1 VTASAVP
8 AERAATADYVEL
20 TKPRITFMV
29 VLTALMGYVLASPG
43 APEAWPLAAA
53 LLGTA
58 LVAAGASALNMVLER
73 RVDARMRRTQARPL
87 PAGRLR
93 TLEAAAFALALT
105 SLGLAVLTWF
115 SGPLAAAVALATWAS
130 YVFLYTPLK
139 ARTSLATI
147 VGAVPGALPPVIGW
161 AAARGAID
169 PGAFIL
175 FAILFL
181 WQIPHFLAIAWIY
194 RDDYARG
201 GLPMLP
207 VLDPEGRITGRQ
219 AVAHTLALLVVSL
232 TPPVAGLA
240 GAPYLAGA
248 LLLGLGFTA
257 VAVAAAVQRTVGWA
271 RRLFLASLAYLVLLC
286 ALLFVDRLLSLG

>member
-1 VTASAVP
+1 MSVSALP
-8 AERAATADYVEL
+8 AARTSAGDYLEL
-20 TKPRITFMV
+20 TKPRITMMV
-29 VLTALMGYVLASPG
+29 VLTAFMGFVLASPS
-43 APEAWPLAAA
+43 APAA
-53 LLGTA
+53 LPLLATLVGTG

-73 RVDARMRRTQARPL
+73 RTDALMRRTQERPL
-87 PAGRLR
+87 PTGRLGVA
-93 TLEAAAFALALT
+93 EAAAFGLALT
-105 SLGLAVLTWF
+105 SLGLACLAWF
-115 SGPLAAAVALATWAS
+115 SGALAAAVALVTWAS

-139 ARTSLATI
+139 IRTSLATI
-147 VGAVPGALPPVIGW
+147 VGAFPGALPPVIGW
-161 AAARGAID
+161 AAARHAVD

-240 GAPYLAGA
+240 GTPYLVGA
-248 LLLGLGFTA
+248 MLLGTGFAA
-257 VAVAAAVQRTVGWA
+257 VAVAAAVHRSLLWA
-271 RRLFLASLAYLVLLC
+271 RRMFLASLAYLTLLC
-286 ALLFVDRLLSLG
+286 ALLFVDRLL

>member
-1 VTASAVP
+1 MSTSVVP
-8 AERAATADYVEL
+8 AERTAAGDYLEL
-20 TKPRITFMV
+20 TKPRITLMV

-43 APEAWPLAAA
+43 SPEALPLLAA
-53 LLGTA
+53 LVGTG
-58 LVAAGASALNMVLER
+58 LVAAGASALNMVIER
-73 RVDARMRRTQARPL
+73 RVDARMRRTQDRPL

-93 TLEAAAFALALT
+93 TPEAAAFALALT

-115 SGPLAAAVALATWAS
+115 SGTLAAGVALVTWAS

-139 ARTSLATI
+139 VRTSLATI
-147 VGAVPGALPPVIGW
+147 VGAFPGALPPVIGW
-161 AAARGAID
+161 AAARHAID

-194 RDDYARG
+194 REDYARG

-219 AVAHTLALLVVSL
+219 AVAHALALLVVSL
-232 TPPVAGLA
+232 TPPVAGMA
-240 GAPYLAGA
+240 GAPYLVGA
-248 LLLGLGFTA
+248 LLLGLGFAA
-257 VAVAAAVQRTVGWA
+257 VAVAAAVQRTLVWA
-271 RRLFLASLAYLVLLC
+271 RRLFLASLLYLTLLC
-286 ALLFVDRLLSLG
+286 ALLFVDRLL